1 MLITR
6 KVSSHMF
13 IQRSALFLVFMITLL
28 VGGCAGTRE
37 SYQSLLD
44 DTTSSPTIYMSVG
57 ETKEVLTIGDGFPG
71 WWGYYPAL
79 LIQSPDIASVY
90 CRQEH
95 SLVSFRE
102 PGVIFGGSVCYL
114 TAHKAGETLAIYG
127 NQFTLALRMKETQFP
142 DNDSW
147 INIIVTE

>member
-1 MLITR
+1 
-6 KVSSHMF
+6 MF

-28 VGGCAGTRE
+28 AGGCAGTRE

-44 DTTSSPTIYMSVG
+44 DSTSSPTIYMSVG
-57 ETKEVLTIGDGFPG
+57 ETKEVLAIGDGFPG
-71 WWGYYPAL
+71 WWGYYPAML
-79 LIQSPDIASVY
+79 TQSVDIASVD
-90 CRQEH
+90 CKKKH
-95 SLVSFRE
+95 SLVPFRE
-102 PGVIFGGSVCYL
+102 PGIIFGGSVCYL
-114 TAHKAGETLAIYG
+114 TAHKPGETLAIYG